1 MKRPHGVVLAIL
13 LLGAGWFAAE
23 SAFALDEHPGRFL
36 AANCTGCHG
45 TQGRSVGGLP
55 SLAGLDRSYIL
66 NAMEEFK
73 TGARAA
79 TIMHQH
85 AKGYNDAQVELIADY
100 FAAQKA
106 R

>member
-1 MKRPHGVVLAIL
+1 MMRFHAARRTVVVGLLCLAAPLAFGV
-13 LLGAGWFAAE
+13 
-23 SAFALDEHPGRFL
+23 DEHPGRFL

-45 TQGRSVGGLP
+45 TQGRSTGGMP

-66 NAMEEFK
+66 NALEEFK
-73 TGARAA
+73 SSARAA
-79 TIMHQH
+79 TVMHQH
-85 AKGYNDAQVELIADY
+85 AKGYSEAQFELIAEY

>member
-1 MKRPHGVVLAIL
+1 MTGLCCGRRAAMVAMLWLAVP
-13 LLGAGWFAAE
+13 A
-23 SAFALDEHPGRFL
+23 AFAVDEHPGRSL

-45 TQGRSVGGLP
+45 TQGRSTGGMP

-66 NAMEEFK
+66 NALEEFK
-73 TGARAA
+73 SGARAA
-79 TIMHQH
+79 TVMQQH
-85 AKGYNDAQVELIADY
+85 AKGYTEAQFALMADY

>member
-1 MKRPHGVVLAIL
+1 MKRPRILMPAIV

-23 SAFALDEHPGRFL
+23 SALALDEHPGRYL
-36 AANCTGCHG
+36 AGNCTGCHG

-66 NAMEEFK
+66 NAMAEFK

-100 FAAQKA
+100 FASQKA

>member
-1 MKRPHGVVLAIL
+1 MHRRIATWMATAMVLG
-13 LLGAGWFAAE
+13 GAVSLEAVAV
-23 SAFALDEHPGRFL
+23 DEHPGRFI

-45 TQGRSVGGLP
+45 TQGRSTGGMP

-66 NAMEEFK
+66 NALEEFK
-73 TGARAA
+73 SGTRAA
-79 TIMHQH
+79 TIMQQH
-85 AKGYNDAQVELIADY
+85 AKGYTEAQFELIADY

>member
-1 MKRPHGVVLAIL
+1 MIRRTAIWIATAVILGGAIPLEALAV
-13 LLGAGWFAAE
+13 
-23 SAFALDEHPGRFL
+23 DEHPGRFI

-45 TQGRSVGGLP
+45 TQGRSTGGMP

-73 TGARAA
+73 SGTRAA

-85 AKGYNDAQVELIADY
+85 AKGYTEAQFALIADY

>member
-1 MKRPHGVVLAIL
+1 MKRQRTAFLAIL
-13 LLGAGWFAAE
+13 LSAPAWIGASA
-23 SAFALDEHPGRFL
+23 AFAVDEHPGRYV

-45 TQGRSVGGLP
+45 TQGRSVGGMP
-55 SLAGLDRSYIL
+55 SLAGLDRAYIL

-73 TGARAA
+73 SGTRAA
-79 TIMHQH
+79 TIMQQH
-85 AKGYNDAQVELIADY
+85 SKGYTEAQFELIADY

>member
-1 MKRPHGVVLAIL
+1 MHRRIANSIAAALI
-13 LLGAGWFAAE
+13 LGAAVPLEAV
-23 SAFALDEHPGRFL
+23 AVDEHPGRFI

-45 TQGRSVGGLP
+45 TQGRSTGGMP

-66 NAMEEFK
+66 NALEEFK
-73 TGARAA
+73 SGTRAA

-85 AKGYNDAQVELIADY
+85 AKGYTEAQFGLIADY

>member
-1 MKRPHGVVLAIL
+1 MHRRIATWIATAVVLG
-13 LLGAGWFAAE
+13 GAVPLEAA
-23 SAFALDEHPGRFL
+23 AVDEHPGRFV

-45 TQGRSVGGLP
+45 TQGRSTGGMP

-66 NAMEEFK
+66 NALEEFK
-73 TGARAA
+73 NGTRAA

-85 AKGYNDAQVELIADY
+85 AKGYTEAQFGLIADY
-100 FAAQKA
+100 FAAQRA